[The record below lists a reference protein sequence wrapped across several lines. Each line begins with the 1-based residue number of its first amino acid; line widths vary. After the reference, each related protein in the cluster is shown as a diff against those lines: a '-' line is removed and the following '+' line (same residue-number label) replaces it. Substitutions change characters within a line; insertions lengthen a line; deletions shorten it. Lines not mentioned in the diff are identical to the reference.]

1 MTDRRDQHSV
11 TGVLPAIEP
20 VDCMVPF
27 WRALPESSCA
37 DRPVTTLNLASGDT
51 SIIMVK
57 GLVVTAPCDWP
68 GEDGLVVRPE
78 PILASEDFAFFLEKV
93 PGCYVFLG
101 NGVGSEGGCM
111 VHNPGY
117 DFNDACLS
125 TGASYWVKLAEAY
138 LHKAK

>member
-78 PILASEDFAFFLEKV
+78 PILASEDFAFFLEKATCCCSTSASAWCTTPQMASTSGRRALAP
-93 PGCYVFLG
+93 PGR
-101 NGVGSEGGCM
+101 
-111 VHNPGY
+111 
-117 DFNDACLS
+117 
-125 TGASYWVKLAEAY
+125 
-138 LHKAK
+138 